1 MDGEAVIAGLSSSTG
16 PDWLKDVLD
25 KVGVRLKVHSTL
37 KMLYTPTMVSYL
49 YISSYYSWLV
59 QLLF

>member
-49 YISSYYSWLV
+49 YISSYYS
-59 QLLF
+59 